1 MAKVR
6 KSGIAVIA
14 AVLLIAAGGY
24 FILGQVERDKA
35 RAAAASTTPPG
46 VPVTVGVAETKD
58 VPVFVRGIGT
68 VQAFKT
74 VTVKS
79 RVDGHIVKV
88 LFEEGQAVTAGDPL
102 FQIDPRPFQAT
113 LDQAVANK
121 QKDEAQLQGAQL
133 DLERYGKLLAPG
145 FQSRQ
150 SYDQQKAT
158 VDALKGS
165 IAADQA
171 AIETAKLNLAY
182 ADIRSPIDGRTGQRL
197 VDLGNLVTTS
207 QNTPLVSITQIK
219 PIFVNFTVPQDQTD
233 KIRTNQTK
241 GPLTVLAY
249 ASDDKTLLAEGKVTL
264 VDNQIDQA
272 TGTLRLKATFD
283 NANER
288 LWPGEFVNARLVLAT
303 RNDAITVPQRVVLQG
318 AEGYYLYVVKPDN
331 TVERRTVE
339 VAVTQDGIAVIGK
352 GLAAGE
358 KVVVDGQY
366 RLSNGA
372 KIRID
377 TPGKPNQQQQSHQ
390 EQRQPGTAAS
400 PEAPAD
406 RHG

>member
-6 KSGIAVIA
+6 KSGIAVLV

-35 RAAAASTTPPG
+35 RAAAASATPAG
-46 VPVTVGVAETKD
+46 VPVTVGLAEIKD

-88 LFEEGQAVTAGDPL
+88 LFEEGQQVKAGDPL

-113 LDQAVANK
+113 LDQALATK

-207 QNTPLVSITQIK
+207 QNTALVSITQIK
-219 PIFVNFTVPQDQTD
+219 PFFVNFTVPQDQTD

-241 GPLTVLAY
+241 GPLAVLAY
-249 ASDDKTLLAEGKVTL
+249 GSDDKTLLADGKVTL

-272 TGTLRLKATFD
+272 TGTLRLKGTFD

-303 RNDAITVPQRVVLQG
+303 RKDAVTVPQRVVLQG
-318 AEGYYLYVVKPDN
+318 AEGYYLYVVKADN

-339 VAVTQDGIAVIGK
+339 VAVTQDGIAVVGK

-372 KIRID
+372 RIRID
-377 TPGKPNQQQQSHQ
+377 AKPGPQPQQQ
-390 EQRQPGTAAS
+390 QPGTAAS
-400 PEAPAD
+400 PGAPSD
-406 RHG
+406 GHG

>member
-1 MAKVR
+1 MAKVK

-46 VPVTVGVAETKD
+46 VPVTVGVAETRD

-68 VQAFKT
+68 VQAFKA
-74 VTVKS
+74 VTVKT

-88 LFEEGQAVTAGDPL
+88 QFEEGQEVKAGDPL
-102 FQIDPRPFQAT
+102 FQVDPRPFQAM
-113 LDQAVANK
+113 LDQALANK

-158 VDALKGS
+158 VDALRGS

-171 AIETAKLNLAY
+171 AIDTARLNLAF

-197 VDLGNLVTTS
+197 VDLGNLVTTG

-233 KIRTNQTK
+233 KIRTNQVK

-249 ASDDKTLLAEGKVTL
+249 ASDDKTLLADGKVTL

-272 TGTLRLKATFD
+272 TGTLRLKATFE

-303 RNDAITVPQRVVLQG
+303 RKDAITVPQRVVLQG
-318 AEGYYLYVVKPDN
+318 AEGYYLYVVKADN

-339 VAVTQDGIAVIGK
+339 VAVTQDGVAVVSK
-352 GLAAGE
+352 GLANGE

-366 RLSNGA
+366 RLNNGA

-377 TPGKPNQQQQSHQ
+377 SSQQAPQQ
-390 EQRQPGTAAS
+390 QPGTAVNPGA
-400 PEAPAD
+400 PEK
-406 RHG
+406 HG